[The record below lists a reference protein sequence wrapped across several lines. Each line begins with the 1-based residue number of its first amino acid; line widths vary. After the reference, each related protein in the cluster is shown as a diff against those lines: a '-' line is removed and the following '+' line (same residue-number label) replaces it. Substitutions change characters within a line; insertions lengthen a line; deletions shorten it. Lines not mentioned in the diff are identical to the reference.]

1 MKRLSI
7 LITLLIALLVILTGC
22 DNGSASDSA
31 MTKTSNLAKVCLT
44 LDTGTSMAQ
53 KTIGVINDSSLIYKY
68 KAEAQWSG
76 TNIQGETDWT
86 EIVCYDG
93 SLMLGYFTPGPWTF
107 SIGAYAG
114 DVKVYEGSTSV
125 TIGKGDVHVNVL
137 LSEVAAFSPS
147 GVVTISV
154 TAPTVQG
161 DGIVVSYGNTEITIS
176 DNAITN
182 PDPYDRN
189 ISRSNGITTFECE
202 ISGLTEGS
210 YTFTLNHSSYSS
222 GSAVAVDFHKGEHAR
237 ITGHLDNGVW
247 KLGYL
252 TLNVHSINILKYNWN
267 TGTWESGMSRYF
279 YGNVYSST
287 SAAPGER
294 VTIQAKPVA
303 NSSVVEVLVNDVACS
318 GSDELY
324 SFRMPDGDVTVKVKF
339 AVAPISSVEIDTLLF
354 RSLVQAFYAEH
365 INSIEKFGI
374 AEDLPEGIAATLG
387 DVQIWYDS
395 NAKKICWH
403 SPSGNMLLSEGSLA
417 DLFKDGT
424 AYKNIS
430 LEGIDAHNITDMS
443 GMFDGCSNL
452 TTLTLNEFTANTTDP
467 VNMARMFKGCEKL
480 TGSLNFSGFNGSKA
494 SNMASMFEGCSGLT
508 AIDLS
513 GLSSDGRPSSMSCM
527 FKDCTQLRS
536 VDISNINTSQ
546 VSSMASMFEK
556 AGYDGITLAGRNG
569 SRVEVTEND
578 WYLSITGLNS
588 NNFDTQEVRDM
599 SYMFHLCSAKTLD
612 VSNFKPYKVTN
623 FFKMFAGWSS
633 DDWQQFKCTK
643 FEALDVS
650 NWKVGSGVTAGTI
663 DLSRMFNICQMVQTI
678 AFTPEENPANEAAGT
693 AWDFSRVTDM
703 TAMFDRCEKLAKIVF
718 PKHTDLNNVTS
729 LLNVFNHI
737 TLMPVTP
744 TVAKPYGN
752 FVDILKR
759 WDIKNNNHSPSQ
771 GGGIDFVEEPYD
783 EIKTGSS
790 KGDSANRI
798 ISSDCP
804 SALKNNKQTVT
815 SYGTDYGAGGP
826 TVTLGGEKV
835 NGVAAYTNAYAYQR
849 LKK

>member
-7 LITLLIALLVILTGC
+7 LITLLIALLVVLAGC
-22 DNGSASDSA
+22 DNGSASDSV

-44 LDTGTSMAQ
+44 LDTDSSMAQ
-53 KTIGVINDSSLIYKY
+53 KTIGVINDSSLIFKY

-76 TNIQGETDWT
+76 TNIQGETDWA

-107 SIGAYAG
+107 SVGAYAG
-114 DVKVYEGSTSV
+114 DLEVYEGSASV

-137 LSEVAAFSPS
+137 LEEMEAFSPS

-182 PDPYDRN
+182 PDPYARS

-210 YTFTLNHSSYSS
+210 YTFILTHSSYSS

-247 KLGYL
+247 NLGYL

-267 TGTWESGMSRYF
+267 TETWESGMSRYF

-354 RSLVQAFYAEH
+354 RNLVQAFYAEH

-430 LEGIDAHNITDMS
+430 LEGIDASNITDMS

-480 TGSLNFSGFNGSKA
+480 TGSLNFSGFNGCKA

-513 GLSSDGRPSSMSCM
+513 GFSSAGRPSSMSCM
-527 FKDCTQLRS
+527 FKDCTQLRT
-536 VDISNINTSQ
+536 VNISNINTSQ
-546 VSSMASMFEK
+546 VSSMASMFK
-556 AGYDGITLAGRNG
+556 NAGYDGITVAGRNG
-569 SRVEVTEND
+569 NRVIETQNK
-578 WYLSITGLNS
+578 WYLEITGLNGAC
-588 NNFDTQEVRDM
+588 FDTQNVTDM
-599 SYMFHLCSAKTLD
+599 SYMFYCCSASTLD
-612 VSNFKPYKVTN
+612 VSGFKPYKVTN
-623 FFKMFAGWSS
+623 FSYMFAGWSNS
-633 DDWQQFKCTK
+633 EYTQYRCTK
-643 FEALDVS
+643 FATLDVS
-650 NWKVGSGVTAGTI
+650 RWKVGSNVVAANSKI
-663 DLSRMFNICQMVQTI
+663 NMEKMFNICQMVSSL
-678 AFTPEENPANEAAGT
+678 AFTPEENPALETANS
-693 AWDFSRVTDM
+693 AWDFSKVTNM
-703 TAMFDRCEKLAKIVF
+703 ANMFDRCEKLAKIVF
-718 PKHTDLNNVTS
+718 PKHADLNEVTT
-729 LLNVFNHI
+729 LMNIFNHI
-737 TLMPVTP
+737 TLMPVNP
-744 TVAKPYGN
+744 TNAKPYGN
-752 FVDILKR
+752 FEDILKR
-759 WDIKNNNHSPSQ
+759 WDIQNNNHSPLQ
-771 GGGIDFVEEPYD
+771 GGGIDFVATPY
-783 EIKTGSS
+783 EIASN
-790 KGDSANRI
+790 GDSANRL
-798 ISSDCP
+798 ISGDCP
-804 SALKNNKQTVT
+804 SALKSTELTVT
-815 SYGTDYGAGGP
+815 TYGSGYGTGGP
-826 TVTLGGEKV
+826 VVKLGGS
-835 NGVAAYTNAYAYQR
+835 ASAYTDSNAYSR
-849 LKK
+849 LKKQ